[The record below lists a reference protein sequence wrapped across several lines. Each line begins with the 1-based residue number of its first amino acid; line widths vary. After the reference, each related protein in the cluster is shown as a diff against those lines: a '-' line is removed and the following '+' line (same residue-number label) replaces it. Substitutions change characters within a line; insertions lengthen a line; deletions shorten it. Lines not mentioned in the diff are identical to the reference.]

1 VIDDVLNHQ
10 DDGDVGDDNDDGT
23 MIIIV
28 RHYNHINL
36 STHTNSSHSS
46 SSSGDLKRSLHGHT
60 ERITC
65 VTAKKDQISSDVT
78 DDALII
84 SCTISGSIRIW
95 NYATG

>member
-1 VIDDVLNHQ
+1 MIDDVLNHQ

-36 STHTNSSHSS
+36 STHTNSSHS

>member
-1 VIDDVLNHQ
+1 MMMM
-10 DDGDVGDDNDDGT
+10 
-23 MIIIV
+23 MIMMIKLMLL
-28 RHYNHINL
+28 L
-36 STHTNSSHSS
+36 SNSSL
-46 SSSGDLKRSLHGHT
+46 SGDLKRSLHGHT

-65 VTAKKDQISSDVT
+65 VTAKKDKNSSDVT